1 MTRYRAIQLAI
12 TTLGIVAAASSVRA
26 HHSHATF
33 YDPCRSLTLEG
44 RLERIQWKE
53 PHILLDLKLDDG
65 TTYHAEWMGL
75 RGLTDSGGLARAQDA
90 LTFDARVVIVG
101 NLLREAA
108 QIRASVAA
116 YTPDTRGPNL
126 IDVTQIRRVDS
137 SWRVEQQGPPCA
149 GK

>member
-12 TTLGIVAAASSVRA
+12 TALCIVAAASSVRA

-33 YDPCRSLTLEG
+33 YDPCKSLTLEG
-44 RLERIQWKE
+44 RLETIQWKQ

-90 LTFDARVVIVG
+90 LKFGARVVIVG

-108 QIRASVAA
+108 QIRASFAA

-126 IDVTQIRRVDS
+126 IDVTQIRRADS
-137 SWRVEQQGPPCA
+137 SWSVEQQGPPCA

>member
-1 MTRYRAIQLAI
+1 MTRYRIIQLAI
-12 TTLGIVAAASSVRA
+12 AALCIAAAASPARA

-33 YDPCRSLTLEG
+33 YDPCKSLTLEG
-44 RLERIQWKE
+44 RVETIDWKQ

-75 RGLTDSGGLARAQDA
+75 RGLTDSGGLAPAQQA
-90 LTFDARVVIVG
+90 LTVGARVVIVG
-101 NLLREAA
+101 TLLRGAA
-108 QIRASVAA
+108 QIRATFGA

-126 IDVTQIRRVDS
+126 VDVTQIRRVDG
-137 SWRVEQQGPPCA
+137 SWSVEQQGPPCA